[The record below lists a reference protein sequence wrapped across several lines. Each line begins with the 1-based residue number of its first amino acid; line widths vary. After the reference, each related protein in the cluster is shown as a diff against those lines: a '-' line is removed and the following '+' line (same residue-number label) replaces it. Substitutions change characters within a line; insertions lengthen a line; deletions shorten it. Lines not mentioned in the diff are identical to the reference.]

1 MLVVTL
7 SLWLLFCASGEVGSV
22 CAKWQQYSEPR
33 EAKGGRK
40 TLSQTRTGAERLFST
55 FEPKLYAPKSV
66 KKGVGRRAGE
76 RQEKRANYKVVK
88 KGSVVVLKRKAEELQ
103 V

>member
-1 MLVVTL
+1 MKLE
-7 SLWLLFCASGEVGSV
+7 AR
-22 CAKWQQYSEPR
+22 AKWQQYSEPK

-40 TLSQTRTGAERLFST
+40 TPSQTRKGAERLFST
-55 FEPKLYAPKSV
+55 FEQSEYAPKSV
-66 KKGVGRRAGE
+66 KKVVGRRVGE
-76 RQEKRANYKVVK
+76 LQEKRARLKVVK